1 MLLKVVGRVLIV
13 VFLALHLLPVLG
25 AAAVQDVIGTPYE
38 GAVMYLKDLGVIE
51 GRPEGFFPLEPITRA
66 EATKIIVGIIGH
78 TDLAHLL
85 RGATSFP
92 DVPSAHWASGYIAVA
107 KNMGILHGFPDGT
120 FKPEAMVTYA
130 QYAKMLVE
138 AAGLSPVT
146 GVGWPT
152 NYVVPAAGAGMLDEV
167 AFSAD
172 QSAIRGDCAI
182 MTAHTV
188 QKVPNPA
195 TGKTLAQSVFGAV
208 SIAWLEIVPSSTTL
222 AIGSPVTFSVIARDG
237 EGVIVPD
244 VIPTFTT
251 SDPLTSSVTADGRFA
266 ATHAGSYT
274 VTARVGTYSA
284 VATVGVYGAPVA
296 LKLTASATGLAANG
310 VSTATLTAEVVD
322 VNGTR
327 VLNATNAITLSHQI
341 SNGAVTLPSATQI
354 NATNGTAQFTV
365 TAGTLFG
372 VTDTLQVAATGLT
385 VATVSISAV
394 EPVARS
400 LRLTAE
406 PTMLTANEVTHGT
419 VTAEVLDQTGQLMTF
434 GTYYI
439 SFSTSGKGRLE
450 GGTETIVVGT
460 VAQKAV
466 VDVSSV
472 AGDPG
477 TFRITA
483 SATGLGSQSVTIT
496 TYIAGAPKAL
506 RVTSTDVSGVA
517 GAVDDMRIT
526 VTLVDS
532 NNRPSPALSV
542 IEVEFV
548 TPAGSGFTGLGDLV
562 FGIGESYKIVEFGA
576 SIAGR
581 HTVTVRDKDT
591 ADPEVTSA
599 TFTCTVTATNIEQIS
614 VSPSGDPVIYLPVG
628 SPQITLTAQLQDGA
642 GNDVAKSGV
651 KLEFSAVING
661 LGSVTWSAPNGRT
674 TTDSAGRATI
684 TMYGQSYVGNAY
696 TVTVDADVDNDGQYD
711 DASGS
716 SESYGFL
723 VTDQVPKNLSIV
735 FENEVGAAMAFVR
748 ADASQEAYC
757 RITVKDA
764 YGNVIERSG
773 LDVEVVFSNAGR
785 NVLLTTVNA
794 YAGTGYGPATD
805 EDHVFRFL
813 TNGDGEAI
821 FSLQGGLAGTF
832 TVTAKAL
839 NVLPAATTNGSFRT
853 TAGSAAANAMVLK
866 TDNTPAM
873 DITYRANRAVQLR
886 VGLVDNGG
894 NPIPAPGVT
903 TLELAP
909 SGTGEYRL
917 SSTGTAVT
925 SVELARGVAYRTIYY
940 ISAANGTADL
950 WDDVTDYTAY
960 AFELTIDGSDIVATL
975 RASDDTAVPGAT
987 VTLSWIAGTGSFVGG
1002 ASVTGT
1008 TNAQGMFRAA
1018 FTGTGTVAGAAVDAH
1033 NKAGGALE
1041 EIADTVSTP

>member
-1 MLLKVVGRVLIV
+1 MSV
-13 VFLALHLLPVLG
+13 
-25 AAAVQDVIGTPYE
+25 AAVGDVIGTPFE
-38 GAVMYLKDLGVIE
+38 SAVMYLKDLGVVE
-51 GRPEGFFPLEPITRA
+51 GRPDGFFPLEPITRA
-66 EATKIIVGIIGH
+66 EATKIIVGIIGR
-78 TDLAHLL
+78 TELANLL

-92 DVPSAHWASGYIAVA
+92 DVPSIHWASGYIAVA

-120 FKPEAMVTYA
+120 FRPDAMVTYA

-138 AAGLSPVT
+138 AAGLAPVA
-146 GVGWPT
+146 GVGWPA
-152 NYVVPAAGAGMLDEV
+152 NYVLPAAGSGMLNNV
-167 AFSAD
+167 TFSAD
-172 QSAIRGDCAI
+172 QPAIRGDCAI

-208 SIAWLEIVPSSTTL
+208 SIAWLEIVPATATL
-222 AIGSPVTFSVIARDG
+222 AIGTPITLTVIARDA

-244 VIPTFTT
+244 VTPTFTT
-251 SDPLTSSVTADGRFA
+251 SDPLKSSVTADGRFA

-274 VTARVGTYSA
+274 VSARVGTYTA
-284 VATVGVYGAPVA
+284 VATIGVYGAPVA
-296 LKLTASATGLAANG
+296 LKLNTSAASLIANG

-322 VNGTR
+322 ANGTR
-327 VLNATNAITLSHQI
+327 VLNATNLITLTHQL
-341 SNGAVTLPSATQI
+341 SNGAVTLPTVTQV
-354 NATNGTAQFTV
+354 NATNGTVQFTV
-365 TAGTLFG
+365 TAGTMFG
-372 VTDTLQVAATGLT
+372 VQDTLQVSATGLAS
-385 VATVSISAV
+385 ATAVISAV

-406 PTMLTANEVTHGT
+406 PTMLTANDVTNGT
-419 VTAEVLDQTGQLMTF
+419 VTAQVLDQTGQPMTY

-439 SFSTSGKGRLE
+439 TFSISGKGRLE
-450 GGTETIVVGT
+450 GGTDTIVVGT
-460 VAQKAV
+460 VEQEAV
-466 VDVSSV
+466 VTVSSL

-483 SATGLGSQSVTIT
+483 SATALGSQSVTIT
-496 TYIAGAPKAL
+496 TYIAGPPKAL

-517 GAVDDMRIT
+517 GAADDMKIT

-576 SIAGR
+576 STAGR

-628 SPQITLTAQLQDGA
+628 SPQINLTAQLQDAA

-696 TVTVDADVDNDGQYD
+696 TVMVDADVDNDGQYD

-716 SESYGFL
+716 TASNAFVVS
-723 VTDQVPKNLSIV
+723 DQVPKNLSIA

-773 LDVEVVFSNAGR
+773 LDVEVTFSNAGR
-785 NVLLTTVNA
+785 NVLLATVNH
-794 YAGTGYGPATD
+794 YAGTGYGPATE

-821 FSLQGGLAGTF
+821 FWFQGGLAGTF
-832 TVTAKAL
+832 TVTARAL
-839 NVLPAATTNGSFRT
+839 NVLPAASANGSFRT

-866 TDNTPAM
+866 TDNTPAV

-909 SGTGEYRL
+909 SGSGEYRL

-960 AFELTIDGSDIVATL
+960 AFELSIDGSDIVATL
-975 RASDDTAVPGAT
+975 RAEDDTAVPGAT
-987 VTLSWIAGTGSFVGG
+987 VTLSWIAGTGSFAGG

-1008 TNAQGMFRAA
+1008 TNAQGVFRAA
-1018 FTGTGTVAGAAVDAH
+1018 FTGTGTVAGRAVDAR
-1033 NKAGGALE
+1033 NKTGGALL
-1041 EIADTVSTP
+1041 EIGDTVSIP